1 MLAYNTRISVQR
13 YKKKYNYANKINNNF
28 SFTLFTQPQFNL
40 NNFIQTISV

>member
-1 MLAYNTRISVQR
+1 MSVHNTRISVQR

-40 NNFIQTISV
+40 YYFIQFISI